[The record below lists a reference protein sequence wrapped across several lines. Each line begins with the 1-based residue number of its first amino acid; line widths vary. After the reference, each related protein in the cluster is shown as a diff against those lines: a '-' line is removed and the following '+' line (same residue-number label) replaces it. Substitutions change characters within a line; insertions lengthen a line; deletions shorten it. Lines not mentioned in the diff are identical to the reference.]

1 MKIESIKI
9 TEINIP
15 FKKKF
20 SHADAQRSSANNL
33 IIEISANGYVG
44 YGECLPR
51 KYVTGEDI
59 FLCKKNLFD
68 IVQYF
73 KKIDFENFEDV
84 LKNILK
90 YYKKSEKNTLSAFS
104 GFENALLNLSAQYF
118 NKSIKDVF
126 DFFLIKNKQTI
137 THYTGP
143 ISGELSFLSALKI
156 KLFGFKS
163 VKFKVTPNTFSKA
176 LFLKKILFK
185 KESSVF
191 DANSSL
197 DEDFF
202 EKNSYSCKQQNIRL
216 EQPFSSKKNIQYFEK
231 NLPKIQI
238 VFDESLCSYFEVKS
252 FINLQ
257 SSYFLANLRIGK
269 NGGITN
275 LLFIY
280 SLLKKN
286 NVKITLGCLVGETVT
301 SKYTCLLGKYLNC
314 ISYEGGYDKFLFRKH
329 IIKPNIMKYGGILR
343 KDEFDINQK
352 IPINIPPHY
361 IIEQYYLENARSS

>member
-1 MKIESIKI
+1 MKIESIKV
-9 TEINIP
+9 TEVNIP

-33 IIEISANGYVG
+33 IIEISSKEYVG

-51 KYVTGEDI
+51 TYVTGEDI
-59 FLCKKNLFD
+59 LSCKKNLHN
-68 IVQYF
+68 IAQYF

-84 LKNILK
+84 LKIIINF
-90 YYKKSEKNTLSAFS
+90 YKKSEKSTLSALS

-118 NKSIKDVF
+118 NKSIEDVL
-126 DFFLIKNKQTI
+126 DFFSIKSKQTI

-163 VKFKVTPNTFSKA
+163 VKFKVTPKTFTKA
-176 LFLKKILFK
+176 LFLKKMLFK
-185 KESSVF
+185 KEDLVF
-191 DANSSL
+191 DANSSF

-202 EKNSYSCKQQNIRL
+202 EKNSILCKKQNIRL
-216 EQPFSSKKNIQYFEK
+216 EQPFSSKKNMQYFEK
-231 NLPKIQI
+231 NLAKTQI

-252 FINLQ
+252 FINLP

-286 NVKITLGCLVGETVT
+286 NVKITLGCLVGETIT
-301 SKYTCLLGKYLNC
+301 SKYTCLLGKYLSC
-314 ISYEGGYDKFLFRKH
+314 ISYEGGYDKFLFKEH
-329 IIKPNIMKYGGILR
+329 IIKPIIMKYGGILR

-352 IPINIPPHY
+352 ISIKISPNY
-361 IIEQYYLENARSS
+361 IIEQYYLENARIS